1 MELGTL
7 AFIHRETGTGNLVAK
22 LEIDDVVLGSQF
34 PMRQRVLGQ
43 MVNLAYLLLDHV
55 LRSVLAFR
63 HRFMRHVRNTVE
75 QSLDFLFQV
84 RYLARKFLVPVLV
97 PGGLFFQGIG
107 LLLLAL
113 LEKQAD
119 FLGHLIDFL
128 LDAFQFLLSR
138 TLLGI
143 QVYQFTDILFGGSIM
158 LLLQRLDYLLGIF
171 PDYLQLQH
179 LVLFLGR
186 FNTGSAMKDSSLY
199 FLTNPSHFNKAART
213 RGLPPLASPN
223 KARNYKIFNEHHIF
237 RSERN
242 LFSRKVK
249 K

>member
-1 MELGTL
+1 
-7 AFIHRETGTGNLVAK
+7 
-22 LEIDDVVLGSQF
+22 
-34 PMRQRVLGQ
+34 
-43 MVNLAYLLLDHV
+43 
-55 LRSVLAFR
+55 
-63 HRFMRHVRNTVE
+63 MRHVRNTVE

-179 LVLFLGR
+179 LVLFLVR
-186 FNTGSAMKDSSLY
+186 FNTGSAEKDSLLY
-199 FLTNPSHFNKAART
+199 FFDEPIAFQWVSTH
-213 RGLPPLASPN
+213 
-223 KARNYKIFNEHHIF
+223 
-237 RSERN
+237 
-242 LFSRKVK
+242 SRPAPIGIAQ
-249 K
+249 